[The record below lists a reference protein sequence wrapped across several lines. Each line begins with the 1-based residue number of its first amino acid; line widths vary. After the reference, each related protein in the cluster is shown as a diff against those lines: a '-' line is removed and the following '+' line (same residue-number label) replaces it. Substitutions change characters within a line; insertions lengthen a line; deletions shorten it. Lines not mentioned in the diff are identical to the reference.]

1 MLIPDI
7 IFFFRHFPRCN
18 GTYTMYFENERYFK
32 VPMWQISKLNKDGY
46 SVAIHGI
53 TADNCE
59 YAKQAAQGG
68 TVRSEG
74 LEVSATM
81 LSISSDDGKAI
92 LYLWLDKSPWQV
104 QFKDGIT
111 VDIEFHLKHFYFENL
126 HRAVDYLS
134 DDAVRKL
141 LPNEYY
147 PDMHYATIK
156 DDQLCNRMPPSF
168 KVDNEYQHHALKR
181 LISSRSCA
189 PYLITGPFGTGK
201 TRLLAA
207 AAYQIISGVGSPKD
221 RSKHKSR
228 TKRVLLATHHMQ
240 TADSYL
246 ELYFGPEVS
255 RNTGI
260 KVCRLCGDD
269 YKLKSFKYE
278 KLYVAY
284 KYLEDYS
291 EYNLII
297 TTLLTAPRI
306 LRKVG
311 RGFFTHIL
319 VDEAAQAREPEVVA
333 ALALAD
339 RDTKIVLAGDHLQ
352 VQPLYRH
359 TVFRMCV
366 TC

>member
-1 MLIPDI
+1 
-7 IFFFRHFPRCN
+7 
-18 GTYTMYFENERYFK
+18 MYFENQRHFK
-32 VPMWQISKLNKDGY
+32 GPVWQKLNKDGY
-46 SVAIHGI
+46 SVAIHGM

-74 LEVSATM
+74 LKVSATM
-81 LSISSDDGKAI
+81 LSMSSDDGKAI
-92 LYLWLDKSPWQV
+92 LYLWLDKNPWQM

-111 VDIEFHLKHFYFENL
+111 VDIEFHLKHSYFENL
-126 HRAVDYLS
+126 HRAVDYFS
-134 DDAVRKL
+134 EDTVTVKKL
-141 LPNEYY
+141 LPNEYNS
-147 PDMHYATIK
+147 DMHYATIE
-156 DDQLCNRMPPSF
+156 DDLLCNKMPPSF
-168 KVDNEYQHHALKR
+168 NVDNEYQHHALKR

-207 AAYQIISGVGSPKD
+207 AAYQILSGVGSPKD
-221 RSKHKSR
+221 PLEHKSR

-246 ELYFGPEVS
+246 ELYFGPEAS
-255 RNTGI
+255 RNKGI
-260 KVCRLCGDD
+260 KVCRLCGDH

-278 KLYVAY
+278 KLYVAH
-284 KYLEDYS
+284 KDLVDYS
-291 EYNLII
+291 VYNLII

-306 LRKVG
+306 LRKVR

-333 ALALAD
+333 ALALAN

-352 VQPLYRH
+352 VQPLY
-359 TVFRMCV
+359 
-366 TC
+366 